1 MRRGEDN
8 CRVLRGDREGG
19 ERVADNGMGRIMP
32 CHSSTHWTTDIAHDN
47 ATRCGAAAAAAK
59 VCYVTGP
66 TRQEGRRSSLAA
78 PRKGVKITTTWSEHD
93 ERYRV
98 ISLQTLDLG
107 NKESPLTGGL
117 YFSKQDGGTSKIL
130 VNPPQ
135 GDGRACTKW
144 SGTYSQVHN
153 LQRKLQS
160 EVPFIQI
167 QSDHPVLH
175 WTKK

>member
-32 CHSSTHWTTDIAHDN
+32 CHSSTHWTTDIAHD
-47 ATRCGAAAAAAK
+47 AVRRRRRRCVMLRGQQGK
-59 VCYVTGP
+59 RG
-66 TRQEGRRSSLAA
+66 RSSPNAVHSHV
-78 PRKGVKITTTWSEHD
+78 RMGVKITATWSEHD

-107 NKESPLTGGL
+107 NEESPLTGGL

-144 SGTYSQVHN
+144 SGTYSQVHK

-160 EVPFIQI
+160 EAPFIQI